1 MLFTVQSSSSPPAA
15 IGLLFRSVNLY
26 IIDRQVERQSRLM
39 ADPGSTLSVADC
51 RVLLLDPEKKNKQL
65 GAVADIQDT
74 QTDM

>member
-1 MLFTVQSSSSPPAA
+1 MLFTVQSSSSPPA

-39 ADPGSTLSVADC
+39 ADC